1 MTTVN
6 IKDCSSWD
14 QAWQQT
20 HKQHGD
26 QAISMWDS
34 RAHSV
39 LDIGSGPGAFA
50 VPFALRSAQV
60 TAVEPSSSMIELL
73 HQHAHSHG
81 VAINAIEALW
91 EDIHVDH
98 EGWNQ
103 AFDLVFAS
111 MIPAISSWKYL
122 EKALKCA

>member
-14 QAWQQT
+14 QAWQET

-26 QAISMWDS
+26 QDISMWDS
-34 RAHSV
+34 RAPSFAGNALGNAGKRRTEQVIGWLDQLGVRFEGATV

-60 TAVEPSSSMIELL
+60 TAVE
-73 HQHAHSHG
+73 
-81 VAINAIEALW
+81 
-91 EDIHVDH
+91 
-98 EGWNQ
+98 
-103 AFDLVFAS
+103 LVTS
-111 MIPAISSWKYL
+111 ILGGY
-122 EKALKCA
+122 